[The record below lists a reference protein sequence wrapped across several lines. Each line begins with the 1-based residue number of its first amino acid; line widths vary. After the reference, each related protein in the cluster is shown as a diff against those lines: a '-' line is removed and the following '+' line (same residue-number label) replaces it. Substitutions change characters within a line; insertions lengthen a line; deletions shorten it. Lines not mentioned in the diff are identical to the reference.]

1 MSDIRVIGIG
11 SPFGN
16 DNIGWRVI
24 EYMRQH
30 RSVEQLPDSIALIDS
45 DRPGVNLISQF
56 AGAKCV
62 VLVDAIL
69 TADQHGEVIQ
79 LDREQL
85 MDSHQGISSHD
96 LDTAAAITL
105 AATLHILPD
114 TLYIIGLG
122 VDNTQTTSLKIEHIA
137 KLTNAI
143 MSVLNTYLCCR
154 VPT

>member
-30 RSVEQLPDSIALIDS
+30 RSVEQLPEAIALIES

-69 TADQHGEVIQ
+69 TADRHGDVIQ

-85 MDSHQGISSHD
+85 INSHRVISSHD
-96 LDTAAAITL
+96 LDMAAAITL
-105 AATLHILPD
+105 AATLHSLPD

-122 VDNTQTTSLKIEHIA
+122 VDNKQTTPLKIEHIA
-137 KLTNAI
+137 KLTNAV
-143 MSVLNTYLCCR
+143 MSVLNAYLRCR